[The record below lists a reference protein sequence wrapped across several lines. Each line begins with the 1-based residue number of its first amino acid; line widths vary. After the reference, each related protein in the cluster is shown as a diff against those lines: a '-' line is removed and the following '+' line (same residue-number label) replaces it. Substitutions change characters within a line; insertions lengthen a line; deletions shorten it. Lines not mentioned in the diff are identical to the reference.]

1 MDAPKTTPS
10 VIVSHLDITFRVV
23 GGKRAAAPAGAD
35 DESVFRSLLGR
46 GKDLGNAQ
54 IVEAVKDVSF
64 VAYHGESIGIVGRN
78 GSGKSTMLRAIAG
91 LLPPTKGQV
100 YLRGEPALLG
110 VNAVLM
116 SGLTGERNIY
126 IGGQALGLTRAQ
138 VRERFNDIVEFSGI
152 GEAIYRPMS
161 TYSSGMGARLRF
173 AISTAAA
180 PDVLLIDEALATGD
194 ADFKA
199 RSSAKVD
206 EIRSEAST
214 VFLVSHSDATN
225 RALCDRVLWMHRGEL
240 IADGPTDV
248 VMTAYEATSPKKP
261 AAKPKPAPT
270 PPTLESAPQPPAPKD
285 SAPKPPTPTQPTP
298 KPDPPTPGPT

>member
-214 VFLVSHSDATN
+214 VFLVSHSDATI

-270 PPTLESAPQPPAPKD
+270 PPTLESAPQPPAPKH

>member
-180 PDVLLIDEALATGD
+180 PDVLLIDEALAPGD

-214 VFLVSHSDATN
+214 VFLVSHSDATI

>member
-116 SGLTGERNIY
+116 SGLTGERNIC
-126 IGGQALGLTRAQ
+126 
-138 VRERFNDIVEFSGI
+138 I

-214 VFLVSHSDATN
+214 VFLVSHSDATI

>member
-1 MDAPKTTPS
+1 MSNTKPKT
-10 VIVSHLDITFRVV
+10 
-23 GGKRAAAPAGAD
+23 AATT
-35 DESVFRSLLGR
+35 VT
-46 GKDLGNAQ
+46 
-54 IVEAVKDVSF
+54 V
-64 VAYHGESIGIVGRN
+64 
-78 GSGKSTMLRAIAG
+78 
-91 LLPPTKGQV
+91 KGQV

-214 VFLVSHSDATN
+214 VFLVSHSDATI

>member
-194 ADFKA
+194 ADVKA

-214 VFLVSHSDATN
+214 VFLVSHSDATI

>member
-214 VFLVSHSDATN
+214 VFLVSHSDATI

-240 IADGPTDV
+240 IADGPTVV